1 MAESSLVTPKQFRVF
16 SSLSA
21 KLVLLFFFFFVFFS
35 VFTQLSLSSVKNE
48 VVSFMDNLYYKNKDP
63 QLRFKNKQQT
73 K

>member
-21 KLVLLFFFFFVFFS
+21 KLVLLFFFLCFFS